1 MITNTF
7 NNLIM
12 SNQATSTI
20 TKNATN
26 VELKEAF
33 GEELND
39 GKARIFAA
47 IPSANNEQRVT
58 LFICQQI
65 ETQTN
70 ANAAQQLLLGW
81 GSGTRIIRTVFS
93 AEKSIVETQGFK
105 VGSVLPLDILVEE
118 KTEKAY
124 DTQTPKIIPSTGE
137 VITHQG
143 MPVYE
148 HSSLVLAGEGGKVIT
163 LPRDTEDS
171 NQGELPGAN
180 LLG

>member
-1 MITNTF
+1 
-7 NNLIM
+7 M
-12 SNQATSTI
+12 SNQATATTTL

-26 VELKEAF
+26 AELTAAF
-33 GEELND
+33 GDQLND

-47 IPSANNEQRVT
+47 VPSVNNDQRVT

-93 AEKSIVETQGFK
+93 AEKSIVEAQGFK
-105 VGSVLPLDILVEE
+105 AGSVLPLDILIEE

-148 HSSLVLAGEGGKVIT
+148 HSTLVPVGAGGKVIT
-163 LPRDTEDS
+163 LARDTEETTQED
-171 NQGELPGAN
+171 LPGSN